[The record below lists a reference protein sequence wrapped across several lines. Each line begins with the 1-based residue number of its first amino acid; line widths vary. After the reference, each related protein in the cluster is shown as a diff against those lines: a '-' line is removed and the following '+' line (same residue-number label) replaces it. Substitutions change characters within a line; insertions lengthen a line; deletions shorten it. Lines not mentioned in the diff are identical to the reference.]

1 MLLLVTKPHEGTQL
15 GRGYLSPHLIT
26 NTDKMV
32 AEKEDDYIFLR
43 EKKLSFLRAML
54 PVFKAVVQTSKP
66 LQSIAED
73 TKGEALASLVVDK
86 LRGGLKIC
94 AVKADGFGD
103 CLLRPCS
110 RT

>member
-73 TKGEALASLVVDK
+73 TKGEALG
-86 LRGGLKIC
+86 GGLKIC